1 MKREYMKPHTEAVVV
16 KCNEKLMWGEMEDG
30 SNTFI
35 YHDSK
40 KGFFD
45 DDDDFTKKS
54 DLWDDDLW
62 SDE

>member
-16 KCNEKLMWGEMEDG
+16 KCNEKLMWGQMEDG

-45 DDDDFTKKS
+45 DDDDMKS
-54 DLWDDDLW
+54 DLWDNDLW

>member
-1 MKREYMKPHTEAVVV
+1 MKREYIKPHTEAVVV
-16 KCNEKLMWGEMEDG
+16 RCNEKLMWGEMEDG

-45 DDDDFTKKS
+45 DEEDDDLNN
-54 DLWDDDLW
+54 DLWDKDDLW
-62 SDE
+62 K

>member
-54 DLWDDDLW
+54 DLWDNDLW